1 MPTEGPIQVAASA
14 DDAHEA
20 DDGTAFSVSGTR
32 LQMRANPSASARK
45 NGAARFTSVNV
56 ANGDTIDSVDFEL
69 HYVSYPQD
77 DTRQNIFAN
86 AVDNAVDFASDA
98 DVTTRID
105 SAATSASV
113 SWVHTAAD
121 NDRSTLDDGLDLND
135 VIQEVIDRGG
145 WSANQAIVILMEAH
159 DDIIVYG
166 WTKAYDGDPSNAA
179 ELTITFTVGG
189 GGPPTISSRRLLSGV
204 GR

>member
-1 MPTEGPIQVAASA
+1 MPTEGPIQVAAGA
-14 DDAHEA
+14 DDAHEK
-20 DDGTAFSVSGTR
+20 DNGSSFSATGSPT
-32 LQMRANPSASARK
+32 QMRANALDFIRK

-69 HYVSYPQD
+69 HYSQYAGD
-77 DTRQNIFAN
+77 NTRQNIFAN
-86 AVDNAVDFASDA
+86 AVDNAVDFSSDA

-105 SAATSASV
+105 SAATSASA
-113 SWVHTAAD
+113 SWVHTATD
-121 NDRSTLDDGLDLND
+121 NDRSTLDDGIDLNA
-135 VIQEVIDRGG
+135 VIQEVVDRGG

-159 DDIIVYG
+159 DNFSNYS
-166 WTKAYDGDPSNAA
+166 WFKAYIGDPSNAP

-189 GGPPTISSRRLLSGV
+189 GGPPTISSRRLMSGH